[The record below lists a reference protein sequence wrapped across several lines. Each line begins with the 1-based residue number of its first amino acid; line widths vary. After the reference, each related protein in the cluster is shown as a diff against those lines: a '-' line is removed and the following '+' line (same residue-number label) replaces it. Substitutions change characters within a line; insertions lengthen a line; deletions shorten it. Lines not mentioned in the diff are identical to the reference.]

1 MFSEIFGFEVRHQL
15 RQPIYWVSALFFFL
29 LTFLAVTTDV
39 VVLGGSIGK
48 VNRNAPFVILQ
59 LFFVTSLVGTFVTT
73 AFVASTVLRD
83 FDLRTQEL
91 FFTMPLR
98 KRDYVLGRF
107 GGALAISVAIYSF
120 VALAI
125 LAGSAMPWLEP
136 ERVGPFSIAPYL
148 SAFALLVIPNVFF
161 TAAIFFSLATVT
173 RSLMYTYGGLI
184 ALFFGYLLAGNLLSD
199 MENETL
205 ASFLDPFG
213 GAAFAIAT
221 KYWTVLERNT
231 ETLPFSGSLF
241 WNRIL
246 WMGVALAVF
255 AVSYVRFSFTYL
267 GATGRRGRRRR
278 TIVAEESTAAPGLKV
293 APGRAPSIT
302 PRTRVV
308 QFLHRTRMEVA
319 GVVRSA
325 AFPVLLAFGVLN
337 MIGNSTALDQLVG
350 TPVYPVTHLMVSILQ
365 SAFLFVF
372 IIVTIYAGELVWR
385 ERSLRVSDYED
396 ALPVPNWIFWG
407 AKLAALLFI
416 LAAILVTAILTG
428 VAIQAYRGYF
438 DFELGL
444 YLEGMLLVVGIPFA
458 LAAVLA
464 LFLQVA
470 SDNKYLGFLL
480 MILFF
485 VSGPILGALD
495 FDHNLYQYASAPA
508 ALYSDMNGYG
518 HFTKPMFWF
527 DLYWSFFAV
536 LLLVAVHLLWP
547 RGSAES
553 LRTRLGVARG
563 RLTRGVSRVAL
574 VAALFWIAT
583 GAFIFYNTNVLNE
596 YVPGDVR
603 EARQVRF
610 EKEFKKYEGIPQ
622 PRIGSVYT
630 EVDIYPE
637 RRAVDIR
644 GRYKLQNRTGA
655 EIGALHVLLS
665 RQVKARKLDVPGGTR
680 TTWDEELGYSIYDL
694 APPLPPGGELEL
706 TFDLSIE
713 NPGFENNGSNTEVV
727 GNGTFIN
734 NFSYFPRI
742 GYQRYFE
749 LGDPNDRRKHEL
761 PPVQRMP
768 SIDDESSRA
777 NNYIS
782 NESDWLDFEA
792 VVSTSPDQIALAPG
806 YLQREWTDGGRRY
819 FHYKMDAP
827 ILGFFAFLS
836 ARWEVARDRWNDVAI
851 EIYYHPRHPYNVK
864 RMIEAVKKSLDYFTR
879 EFGPYQHRQVRIL
892 EFPRYAR
899 FAQSFP
905 NTIPYSESIGFIAK
919 LDEEDEEAI
928 DYVFYVTAHE
938 VAHQWWAHQVIGG
951 FVQGATLLSE
961 TLSQYSALM
970 VMEKEYGPGRMRRF
984 LKYELDSYLRGRGG
998 ELIEEVPLLLV
1009 ENQPYIHYRKGSVVM
1024 YALKD
1029 AIGEENVNAALRR
1042 YLERVRFQAPPYTYA
1057 RELLSSIEEAT
1068 PEEKRGVLEELFENI
1083 TLYDNRATAA
1093 SYERLGDGSYRV
1105 RLNLTAKKL
1114 RATGQGAE
1122 SEVPLGD
1129 EIDIGVFGAEEEG
1142 APPEGKLL
1150 YLEKHRIEAPEST
1163 IEVVVDEE
1171 PRKAGID
1178 PFNKL
1183 IDRNPEDNVKDV
1195 APPKS

>member
-1 MFSEIFGFEVRHQL
+1 MFSEIFGFELRYQL
-15 RQPIYWVSALFFFL
+15 RQPVYWVSALFFFL

-39 VVLGGSIGK
+39 VVLGGSIGN

-91 FFTMPLR
+91 FFTTPLR
-98 KRDYVLGRF
+98 KRDYVFGRF
-107 GGALAISVAIYSF
+107 AGALAVSVGIYAF

-125 LAGSAMPWLEP
+125 LAGSLMPWLEP
-136 ERVGPFSIAPYL
+136 ERVGPFSLAPYL
-148 SAFALLVIPNVFF
+148 SAFALLVVPNVFF
-161 TAAIFFSLATVT
+161 TAAIFFSLATAT

-184 ALFFGYLLAGNLLSD
+184 AIFFGYLLAQNLLSD

-205 ASFLDPFG
+205 ASLLDPFG

-221 KYWTVLERNT
+221 KYWTVQERNT
-231 ETLPFSGSLF
+231 ETLAISGPLL

-246 WMGVALAVF
+246 WMGAALAVL
-255 AVSYVRFSFTYL
+255 ALAYLRFSFTYL
-267 GATGRRGRRRR
+267 GATGRRGRKRLE
-278 TIVAEESTAAPGLKV
+278 IVEEGAP
-293 APGRAPSIT
+293 APPPLERAPARAPSIT
-302 PRTRVV
+302 TATRVL
-308 QFLHRTRMEVA
+308 QILHRSRMEVT
-319 GVVRSA
+319 GVLRSA

-337 MIGNSTALDQLVG
+337 MIGNSTVLDQLFG

-407 AKLAALLFI
+407 AKLGALLFI

-438 DFELGL
+438 DFELSL

-470 SDNKYLGFLL
+470 SNNKYLGFLL

-485 VSGPILGALD
+485 VSGPVLGALD
-495 FDHNLYQYASAPA
+495 FDHNLYQYASAPDA
-508 ALYSDMNGYG
+508 PYSDMNGYG
-518 HFTKPMFWF
+518 HFTRPMFWF

-536 LLLVAVHLLWP
+536 LLLIGVHLLWP
-547 RGSAES
+547 RGSAEGF
-553 LRTRLGVARG
+553 RTRLAVARD
-563 RLTRGVSRVAL
+563 RLTPRVVRVAIL
-574 VAALFWIAT
+574 AVLFWIAT
-583 GAFIFYNTNVLNE
+583 GSFIFYNTNVLNE
-596 YVPGDVR
+596 YVPGDAL

-610 EKEFKKYEGIPQ
+610 EKEFKKYEGLPK
-622 PRIGSVYT
+622 PRLRSVYA
-630 EVDIYPE
+630 EIDIFPE

-644 GRYKLQNRTGA
+644 GRYGLQNRTGA
-655 EIGALHVLLS
+655 EIDAIHLLLPK
-665 RQVKARKLDVPGGTR
+665 RVGVRKLEVPGGKR
-680 TTWDEELGYSIYDL
+680 TTWDEELSYSIYDL
-694 APPLPPGGELEL
+694 DPPLPPGGEIEV

-713 NPGFENNGSNTEVV
+713 NPGFVNGGSNTQVV
-727 GNGTFIN
+727 ANGTFIN

-742 GYQRYFE
+742 GYQRDFE
-749 LGDPNDRRKHEL
+749 LGDPNDRRKHGL

-768 SIDDESSRA
+768 GIDDESARA

-782 NESDWLDFEA
+782 NEADWLEFEA
-792 VVSTSPDQIALAPG
+792 VVSTSSDQIALAPG

-836 ARWEVARDRWNDVAI
+836 AKWEVARDRWNDVAI

-905 NTIPYSESIGFIAK
+905 NTIPFSESIGFIAK
-919 LDEEDEEAI
+919 LDQEDEEAI

-938 VAHQWWAHQVIGG
+938 VAHQWWAHQLIGG

-970 VMEKEYGPGRMRRF
+970 VMEKEYGPEKMRRF

-998 ELIEEVPLLLV
+998 ELIEELPLLLV

-1029 AIGEENVNAALRR
+1029 YIGEENVNAALRS
-1042 YLERVRFQAPPYTYA
+1042 YLARNKFQEPPYTNT
-1057 RELLSSIEEAT
+1057 RELLSFLEEAA
-1068 PEEKRGVLEELFENI
+1068 PGERRGVIEELFESI

-1105 RLNLTAKKL
+1105 RLDLTAKKL

-1122 SEVPLGD
+1122 TEVGIGD
-1129 EIDIGVFGAEEEG
+1129 EIDIGVFGAEAEG

-1150 YLEKHRIEAPEST
+1150 YLEKHRIEASEST

-1171 PRKAGID
+1171 PKKAGID

-1183 IDRNPEDNVKDV
+1183 IDRNPEDNVKEV